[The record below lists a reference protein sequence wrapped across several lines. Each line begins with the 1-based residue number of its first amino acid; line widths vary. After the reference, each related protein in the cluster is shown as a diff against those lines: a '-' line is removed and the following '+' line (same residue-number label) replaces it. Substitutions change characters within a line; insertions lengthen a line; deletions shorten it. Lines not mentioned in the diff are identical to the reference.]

1 MKRKK
6 VAHEY
11 VLPLSINYDPK
22 TMLPVKNHALLRK
35 YYEKAFQSLKQAN
48 CRILAKAY
56 IKLVEPRK
64 QVNFPYN
71 GRKVIS
77 GIPQQLDPETTKP
90 PWWPTEVVHR
100 EPDHLLKAGRVHLLV
115 HILCELRDSHA
126 ICVKKLREA
135 DQSIRRQFSPPECL
149 EVLDEIY
156 RVRGEEESYL
166 DGKIGK
172 HILFPSYYIG
182 CLLFQT
188 TKQLYASLGCILKTH
203 RLSYIHVP
211 TQATSSSRSTATKC
225 AT

>member
-1 MKRKK
+1 MDTQMKRKK
-6 VAHEY
+6 VTHEY
-11 VLPLSINYDPK
+11 VIPFSINCYPK

-35 YYEKAFQSLKQAN
+35 YYERAFQSLKQAN

-115 HILCELRDSHA
+115 HILCELRESHG
-126 ICVKKLREA
+126 ISVEKLREA

-149 EVLDEIY
+149 QVLDEIY

-166 DGKIGK
+166 DGRTGK
-172 HILFPSYYIG
+172 HILFFFFFP
-182 CLLFQT
+182 L
-188 TKQLYASLGCILKTH
+188 
-203 RLSYIHVP
+203 
-211 TQATSSSRSTATKC
+211 
-225 AT
+225 